1 MYILQRGNMK
11 EFDFAL
17 MFEFHDPDIEPD
29 IYSDAL
35 YEAGCDD
42 GMFAVGKK
50 GTIVIDFI
58 RESETAYDAVSSA
71 IRQVKSV
78 IPNSNLVHISPDV
91 VGIKELSEIFEC
103 SKQNILKYT
112 KKPTFPN
119 PFYRNSQMLWYLEDA
134 LEWFKNYSDL
144 IIDLNL
150 EEIAKL
156 ARVMNSEIKS
166 KNKSQ
171 QIISQAK
178 ELISI

>member
-1 MYILQRGNMK
+1 MK
-11 EFDFAL
+11 EFNFAL
-17 MFEFHDPDIEPD
+17 MFEFHDPNIDPN
-29 IYSDAL
+29 IYGDAL

-42 GMFAVGKK
+42 AMFAVGKK

-58 RESETAYDAVSSA
+58 RESETAYEAVSSA

-78 IPNSNLVHISPDV
+78 IPNSDLVHISPDV

-119 PFYRNSQMLWYLEDA
+119 PFYRNPQILWYLEDV
-134 LEWFKNYSDL
+134 LEWFKNYSNL
-144 IIDLNL
+144 AIDSNL

-156 ARVMNSEIKS
+156 ARVLNSSLNISAKP
-166 KNKSQ
+166 Q
-171 QIISQAK
+171 QVINQAK
-178 ELISI
+178 ELILI

>member
-1 MYILQRGNMK
+1 MK

-17 MFEFHDPDIEPD
+17 TFEFHDPNIDPD

-42 GMFAVGKK
+42 GMFAIGKK
-50 GTIVIDFI
+50 GTISIDFI
-58 RESETAYDAVSSA
+58 REAETAYGAVSSA

-78 IPNSNLVHISPDV
+78 IPDSDLVHISPDI
-91 VGIKELSEIFEC
+91 VGVRELSEIFEC
-103 SKQNILKYT
+103 SKQNIMKYI

-119 PFYRNSQMLWYLEDA
+119 PFYRNSQILWYLDDV
-134 LEWFKNYSDL
+134 LEWFKINSNL
-144 IIDLNL
+144 MIDSNL

-156 ARVMNSEIKS
+156 ARVINSELKS
-166 KNKSQ
+166 KRKPP
-171 QIISQAK
+171 QIINQAR